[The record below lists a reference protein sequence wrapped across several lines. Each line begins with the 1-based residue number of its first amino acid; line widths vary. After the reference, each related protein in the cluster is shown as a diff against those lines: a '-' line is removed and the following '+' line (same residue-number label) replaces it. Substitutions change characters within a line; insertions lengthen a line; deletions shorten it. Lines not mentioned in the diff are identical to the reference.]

1 MRGRDE
7 RGQSTVEFALIIPL
21 IIVVLLAVIQ
31 VALVAYAQL
40 SISHIARETARAVSF
55 DPTVD
60 VAHLMQDIA
69 PLGTKG
75 LVVEVFFEPS
85 PVSGRTFVVVSVSY
99 QTAPISKL
107 FEAFTAQLAV
117 STQIKMLSES

>member
-40 SISHIARETARAVSF
+40 SISHIARETARAVSV

-69 PLGTKG
+69 PLGTNG

>member
-40 SISHIARETARAVSF
+40 SISHIARETARAVSV

-60 VAHLMQDIA
+60 GAHLMQDIA

>member
-40 SISHIARETARAVSF
+40 SISHIARETARVVSV

-75 LVVEVFFEPS
+75 LVVEVSFEPS

>member
-1 MRGRDE
+1 
-7 RGQSTVEFALIIPL
+7 
-21 IIVVLLAVIQ
+21 
-31 VALVAYAQL
+31 
-40 SISHIARETARAVSF
+40 
-55 DPTVD
+55 
-60 VAHLMQDIA
+60 
-69 PLGTKG
+69 LGTKG
-75 LVVEVFFEPS
+75 LVVEVSFEPS